1 MQHRCFAIGKNRGK
15 RMRAAIA
22 QRRCD
27 QLYMHGYTGC
37 SVTTDNIQPL
47 PGLDCASVLQAASS
61 FCARVAYGQRR
72 DEDGFV
78 LTT

>member
-27 QLYMHGYTGC
+27 QLYVHGYTGC
-37 SVTTDNIQPL
+37 SVTAGNIPAPQPACLLVSYRPLALFARASRTVKDVTRTDL
-47 PGLDCASVLQAASS
+47 
-61 FCARVAYGQRR
+61 F
-72 DEDGFV
+72 
-78 LTT
+78 